1 MKTSRLL
8 ILALLHGIL
17 PLSLLADDA
26 PPARPPFPRLQALR
40 ESLALTDEQVAKLK
54 PLLESEGA
62 ELKALRAD
70 TNLAEDQKRAKAR
83 EIMSAGRDKLAAILT
98 EEQKGKWTALQAKR
112 TEGARPGAG
121 GDAEK
126 RLAAMQEKLGLS
138 ETQVAKL
145 KPILAEEAPK
155 LRAVREDQTSTPEEK
170 RALVKASMERIAS
183 ELTPEQRE
191 KMRAE
196 FSLRAP
202 R

>member
-1 MKTSRLL
+1 MPRLL
-8 ILALLHGIL
+8 LLALLPGIL
-17 PLSLLADDA
+17 PLSVFAEDA
-26 PPARPPFPRLQALR
+26 PAQRAPFPRLQALR
-40 ESLALTDEQVAKLK
+40 ENLALTDDQVAQLK

-83 EIMSAGRDKLAAILT
+83 EIMSAGRDKIAALLT
-98 EEQKGKWTALQAKR
+98 EEQKGKWAALQAKR
-112 TEGARPGAG
+112 AQEARPGPG

-138 ETQVAKL
+138 DEQVARL
-145 KPILAEEAPK
+145 KPILVEEAPK
-155 LRAVREDQTSTPEEK
+155 LKAAREDQTSTPEDK

-196 FSLRAP
+196 FGLRQP